1 MSRILCAIMFV
12 SGAAALLFET
22 LWFRQAGIAFGN
34 GVWASSLVLASFM
47 AGLAIGN
54 GLVARH
60 GERIV
65 RPLRFYGVL
74 EIAIG
79 FAGVALVWLL
89 PSFGGVLV
97 PLWRPLLDQPWL
109 LNFLR
114 LLIAFS
120 MLVIPATAMGA
131 TLPVLVKVLRAH
143 DPNFGSVLGRLYG
156 WNTLGAVVGSLAG
169 EVVLIDRFGV
179 RGSALVAASLNGMAA
194 VAAFAVARSAR
205 VRATSV
211 GGGEPAAAA
220 EVPAKVRMPAP
231 VRRLLAAALASGATL
246 LALEVVWFRFLHL
259 FVENTSFGFALV
271 LSIVLGGIGVGGALA
286 GGWLRRD
293 PEAFRFTP
301 AIALAAGAF
310 TAGSYRI
317 FGLAAAGYGVQ
328 LIREPGDIIW
338 LSIALMLPVST
349 LSGVLFTVTGAAL
362 ERRVQP
368 ETRAAGWLTLANT
381 LGGVLGAIVGGFA
394 MLPLLGVEF
403 SMFSLASIYALIT
416 WLVWPA
422 CRALERA
429 PSPAPSL
436 VAGAAF
442 VLALALFPFG
452 KMEGEFVRTVAQRMG
467 EAGSKVVGHRE
478 GLTETVT
485 FLERNLYGEPVSYRL
500 MTGGFGMASTNVWA
514 RRYMK
519 QFVYLPVALH
529 PGPETALLIS
539 FGIGNTA
546 KALTDT
552 ASLERIDIVD
562 ISRDVLEMS
571 EIVYS
576 NAATHPLR
584 DSRVNVTI
592 EDGRFFLLT
601 SEQRYDLITSE
612 PPPPKHTGIVNLY
625 TREYFELVYDRL
637 AEGGINTY
645 WLPVHS
651 LMPDDSL
658 AIIRAYCDVFEDC
671 TLWSGAGLN
680 WMLVGTRNA
689 HWPVS
694 EEAFSRQWRDPV
706 VAPELRALGFE
717 RPEQLG
723 ATFIADAPVLQ
734 SLSKE
739 VLPLVDD
746 FPKRLSDENKFRRM
760 GWVHLGWMD
769 VDASRERFERSSF
782 IHAAWPE
789 ALREST
795 LEAFAFEKMI
805 DAARRVHGGPGISRL
820 ERMQFLHEAL
830 VSGDLYTLPIWLL
843 EIDDNQLVAMAQ
855 HLARGGP
862 VSAHR
867 YRLAALALADRDFA
881 SAADHFGEVGGTR
894 SDPKLV
900 AYLRLYALCR
910 AGDFDTAAALA
921 REHFGATPP
930 GADDRAYLEWLSAA
944 VEFPALR

>member
-22 LWFRQAGIAFGN
+22 LWFRQAGLAFGN

-60 GERIV
+60 GARIV
-65 RPLRFYGVL
+65 RPLFFYGLL

-79 FAGVALVWLL
+79 VAGVALVWLL
-89 PSFGGVLV
+89 PSFGGWMV
-97 PLWRPLLDQPWL
+97 PLWRPLLDQPLL
-109 LNFLR
+109 LNALR
-114 LLIAFS
+114 LFIAFS

-169 EVVLIDRFGV
+169 EALLIEWFGV
-179 RGSALVAASLNGMAA
+179 RGSAFVAAALNGVAALTA
-194 VAAFAVARSAR
+194 VAIARSAPFETPAGASAMPAR
-205 VRATSV
+205 VRVSA
-211 GGGEPAAAA
+211 PAS
-220 EVPAKVRMPAP
+220 
-231 VRRLLAAALASGATL
+231 RLLAAALASGATL

-259 FVENTSFGFALV
+259 FVENTSLGFALV
-271 LSIVLGGIGVGGALA
+271 LSIVLGGIGIGGALA

-293 PEAFRFTP
+293 PEAFRF
-301 AIALAAGAF
+301 AAVIALAAGAF
-310 TAGSYRI
+310 TAGSYRL
-317 FGLAAAGYGVQ
+317 FGLAVAGYGTA
-328 LIREPGDIIW
+328 LIREPSDIIW
-338 LSIALMLPVST
+338 LSVALMLPVSA
-349 LSGVLFTVTGAAL
+349 LSGALFVVTGAAL
-362 ERRVQP
+362 EREVKP

-381 LGGVLGAIVGGFA
+381 VGGVVGAIVGGFV
-394 MLPLLGVEF
+394 MLPLLGIELSLFALATSYAVVALMMRSACSVEGRAA
-403 SMFSLASIYALIT
+403 SSVPPLA
-416 WLVWPA
+416 
-422 CRALERA
+422 
-429 PSPAPSL
+429 
-436 VAGAAF
+436 AGAAF
-442 VLALALFPFG
+442 ALALVLFPFG
-452 KMEGEFVRTVAQRMG
+452 RMEEEFVRKVAERMG

-485 FLERNLYGEPVSYRL
+485 FLERDLYGVPVSYRL
-500 MTGGFGMASTNVWA
+500 VTGGFGMASTNVWA

-529 PGPETALLIS
+529 PRPESALLIS

-552 ASLERIDIVD
+552 LSLERIDVVD

-571 EIVYS
+571 EIVYPD
-576 NAATHPLR
+576 AATHPLR
-584 DSRVNVTI
+584 DPRVNVHI

-601 SEQRYDLITSE
+601 TDRRFDLITSE

-625 TREYFELVYDRL
+625 TREYFELVYGRL

-651 LMPDDSL
+651 LVPGDSL

-689 HWPVS
+689 RWPVS
-694 EEAFSRQWRDPV
+694 LEAFTRQWRDPV

-723 ATFIADAPVLQ
+723 ATFIADAPVLRA
-734 SLSKE
+734 LTDK

-746 FPKRLSDENKFRRM
+746 FPKRLSDDIDSGRLAR
-760 GWVHLGWMD
+760 VHLAWMD
-769 VDASRERFERSSF
+769 VDASRDRFAASRF
-782 IHAAWPE
+782 IRAAWPE
-789 ALREST
+789 ALREAT
-795 LEAFAFEKMI
+795 LGAFNFQKLI
-805 DAARRVHGGPGISRL
+805 DRARRVRGGRKIHRL
-820 ERMQFLHEAL
+820 ERVRNLHAAL
-830 VSGDLYTLPIWLL
+830 ASGDLHTLPIWWL
-843 EIDDNQLVAMAQ
+843 EIDDNQLDAMARG
-855 HLARGGP
+855 LASGAPRR
-862 VSAHR
+862 AHR
-867 YRLAALALADRDFA
+867 YRLAAVALADRDFA
-881 SAADHFGEVGGTR
+881 KAADHLGDVHGSGV
-894 SDPKLV
+894 DPKLV
-900 AYLRLYALCR
+900 SYLRLYALCR
-910 AGDFDTAAALA
+910 AEELEAAAALA
-921 REHFGATPP
+921 HERFGGTRLAEE
-930 GADDRAYLEWLSAA
+930 DRAYLEWLSATVGFVA
-944 VEFPALR
+944 DF